1 MAVRE
6 NDLSTFTLPI
16 LSVKE
21 NTINTGKRMELVRDL
36 QKNRVNKG
44 CVCVCVCKRE
54 RQRQAD
60 NSDLRTWFTQ
70 LWGSTST
77 ICRVDSRL
85 ETQGKVNITA
95 QVYWLKSLLVQ
106 EIGLL
111 LLSPSTDWMRPI
123 HITQSLLI

>member
-44 CVCVCVCKRE
+44 CVRVCVCKRE